1 MHFDT
6 GLLWVDVEDDF
17 SRARRRHVL
26 AQLAGWLRRHPGD
39 ADRLLSFDEVVAALG
54 WRGKHDLGLQ
64 TIQLDTVVGTAG
76 SRREF
81 DRRFRPTSGQVRE
94 RWERLDL
101 AQRRGAAIPPIEV
114 YRVGGLH
121 FVKDGHHRV
130 SVAVAAGRQTIDAYV
145 TEVTTRLP
153 PPACPPWPAPAMRA
167 RASASGFPSGNR
179 PAAGNL
185 TSRPVPATP
194 TSVPCAAPGNEGSP
208 CSPAAAAAPRRASPQ
223 QGPQRP
229 QRRLQP

>member
-6 GLLWVDVEDDF
+6 GLLWVDVEDDY

-39 ADRLLSFDEVVAALG
+39 ADRLLSFDEVVGALG
-54 WRGKHDLGLQ
+54 WRGEHDLGLQ
-64 TIQLDTVVGTAG
+64 SIQLDTVVGTAG

-81 DRRFRPTSGQVRE
+81 DRRFRPTSGRVRE

-130 SVAVAAGRQTIDAYV
+130 SVAVAAGRKTIDGYV
-145 TEVTTRLP
+145 TEVATWLP
-153 PPACPPWPAPAMRA
+153 PPACPPWPTPAMRA
-167 RASASGFPSGNR
+167 RASAS
-179 PAAGNL
+179 
-185 TSRPVPATP
+185 
-194 TSVPCAAPGNEGSP
+194 
-208 CSPAAAAAPRRASPQ
+208 
-223 QGPQRP
+223 
-229 QRRLQP
+229 